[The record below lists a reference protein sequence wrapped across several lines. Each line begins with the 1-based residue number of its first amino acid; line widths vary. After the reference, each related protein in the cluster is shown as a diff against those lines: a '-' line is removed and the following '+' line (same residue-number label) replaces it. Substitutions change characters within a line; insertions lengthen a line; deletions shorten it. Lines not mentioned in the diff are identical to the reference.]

1 MTERTISITQ
11 DFPQPLDAIFSFLS
25 KHENLGVVFG
35 IPVRRVVDA
44 PDKDNPDGLG
54 SVRRLKI
61 GPVSI
66 EETIVTFEKNR
77 LIEYRVTKGGG
88 LKHHLGVMRFSG
100 QKGGSTLDYTIEIE
114 SKLPFATFPVKF
126 GLEAGIRRGL
136 HKLASRGSL

>member
-1 MTERTISITQ
+1 MATISITQ
-11 DFPQPLDAIFSFLS
+11 DFPQPLDTLFSFLG
-25 KHENLGVVFG
+25 KHENLGTVFG
-35 IPVRRVVDA
+35 VPVRRVVDA

-61 GPVSI
+61 GLLSI
-66 EETIVTFEKNR
+66 EETIITFEKNR
-77 LIEYRVTKGGG
+77 LIEYRVTRGGG

-114 SKLPFATFPVKF
+114 SKLPFATLPLKL

-136 HKLASRGSL
+136 HKLAARGARA